1 MEEPINL
8 WLWSIIQEKTTLY
21 YLLLSLVLVMKYKT
35 GEDNCVLLTFAL
47 GGIGDVL
54 GDRVQDKRK

>member
-1 MEEPINL
+1 
-8 WLWSIIQEKTTLY
+8 
-21 YLLLSLVLVMKYKT
+21 MKYKT

>member
-1 MEEPINL
+1 VIE
-8 WLWSIIQEKTTLY
+8 
-21 YLLLSLVLVMKYKT
+21 YKT

-54 GDRVQDKRK
+54 GDRVQDKIKHHQYHQGQK